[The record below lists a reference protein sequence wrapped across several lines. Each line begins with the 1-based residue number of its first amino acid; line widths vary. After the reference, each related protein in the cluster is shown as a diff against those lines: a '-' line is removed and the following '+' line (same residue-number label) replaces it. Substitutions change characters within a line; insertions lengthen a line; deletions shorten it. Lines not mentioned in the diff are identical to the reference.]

1 MNDRT
6 TLPFID
12 HDAAARL
19 PRRQH
24 ITAGLAGAA
33 LSSLGLPVQ
42 AQQGKTVRIVVP
54 FAAGGVQDILA
65 RSISTE
71 FAAALGQT
79 VIVENRAG
87 AGGTVGTG
95 QVAKMDAYG
104 TAMVMAA
111 ASHNIAGSLYN
122 KLAYDPQKDF
132 VPYAHIGNASYVMM
146 IHPDVPARTAAEFIR
161 HAKAN
166 PGKMNYA
173 TAGVGSATHL
183 AMAYFC
189 GLAGIDVV
197 HVPLKATGEAI
208 NEVISGRAQA
218 VIAATIGALAFA
230 KDSRLRLL
238 GVTSLKRSK
247 YLPELPTIAE
257 SGLPGYEFDSWFG
270 FLGPAATPA
279 AAANRINDAVAR
291 LLRDPVILERLDK
304 QGIEPR
310 AMSNAD
316 FSRLLAADFQRMAQV
331 VKASGAK
338 LD

>member
-1 MNDRT
+1 MTHRT
-6 TLPFID
+6 HLSALST
-12 HDAAARL
+12 DATASL
-19 PRRQH
+19 PRRQLL
-24 ITAGLAGAA
+24 TAGLATAA
-33 LSSLGLPVQ
+33 LSSLGLP
-42 AQQGKTVRIVVP
+42 AHAQGKTVRIVVP

-71 FAAALGQT
+71 LAAALGQT

-95 QVAKMDAYG
+95 QVAKMDADG
-104 TAMVMAA
+104 SAMVMAA

-132 VPYAHIGNASYVMM
+132 TPYAHIGNASYVMM
-146 IHPDVPARTAAEFIR
+146 VHPDVPAKTGAEFIR

-247 YLPELPTIAE
+247 YLPDLPTIAE

-270 FLGPAATPA
+270 LLGPAATPP

-291 LLRDPVILERLDK
+291 LLKDPVILERLDK

-310 AMSNAD
+310 ALSNAD
-316 FSRLLAADFQRMAQV
+316 FSKLLAADFQRMAQV